1 MLKIL
6 FFGQLREILQT
17 DQLGIDLQTA
27 DNSINNVADLRE
39 YLRTK
44 GQLWDEYLATSRS
57 LVAVNQTMSDEQT
70 PIHDNDEVALFPPVT
85 GG

>member
-17 DQLGIDLQTA
+17 DQLAVDLRDP
-27 DNSINNVADLRE
+27 DNLINNVADLRA
-39 YLRTK
+39 YLCLK
-44 GQLWDEYLATSRS
+44 GELWDEYLASSRS

-70 PIHDNDEVALFPPVT
+70 PIQDNDEIALFPPVT

>member
-17 DQLGIDLQTA
+17 DQLVVDLKLE
-27 DNSINNVADLRE
+27 DSLINNVADLRA
-39 YLRTK
+39 YLRLK
-44 GQLWDEYLATSRS
+44 GELWDEYLARSRS
-57 LVAVNQTMSDEQT
+57 LVAVNQTMSDDQT
-70 PIHDNDEVALFPPVT
+70 PIQDNDEVALFPPVT